1 MAGEIF
7 IAQQNT
13 LEEVKSTVNGIN
25 TNVDIVNTTTSE
37 TKTQT
42 TSIKSD
48 IDGLKLSTDSI
59 NQIADTILE
68 KIGLTT
74 DVGGINT
81 GTVFGKLNALF
92 SSGGGISGFK
102 HTHKTGSFIYR
113 PQSSGVVIGQVLG
126 GYTSTK
132 PTFTI
137 TNGGFIQLIIP
148 GYEEYKAGYNFIGF
162 FSNGTSIKGTLDNSS
177 KDSIVADVFEF
188 I

>member
-13 LEEVKSTVNGIN
+13 LEEVKSTVNGID
-25 TNVDIVNTTTSE
+25 TNIDIVNTTTSE

-42 TSIKSD
+42 TNIKSD

-59 NQIADTILE
+59 NQIADAILE

-102 HTHKTGSFIYR
+102 YTQLAHIYNGNPANYTTSSFGI
-113 PQSSGVVIGQVLG
+113 VIGERTVSDS
-126 GYTSTK
+126 YTTK
-132 PTFTI
+132 I
-137 TNGGFIQLIIP
+137 SVDNAHGSVIEIYTNQSNRAI
-148 GYEEYKAGYNFIGF
+148 IGF
-162 FSNGTSIKGTLDNSS
+162 FSSGATITVEGYQNKGLATAY
-177 KDSIVADVFEF
+177 IFEF